1 MTHPPDIRYL
11 SGFIG
16 DDSWAV
22 VPARSRKVHLISDG
36 RFTEQ
41 IRREAPHAITH
52 IRKGG
57 LVEELA
63 QINTRLK
70 MRRIALSSDAVS
82 VALRKKLAKKLGK
95 GRFKDVDDGLLKQR
109 CIKDK
114 QETSLIRQAAEIQ
127 QEAFRRLLKTIK
139 PGQTEQ
145 QIAARLEFEMRMLG
159 ADEAA
164 FPTIVAADV
173 NAALPHAI
181 PGTTKVKRGGIV
193 LIDWGARFRG
203 YHSDMTRVIA
213 FGRMP
218 RAIKEIYRV
227 VADAQ
232 QAGIAAIKPGV
243 RLKDVDAAARK
254 VIKRAGY
261 GKQFSHS
268 LGHGLGLNIHECP
281 SLAPTAKGVL
291 EASMVVTVEPGIYLD
306 GVGGVR
312 IEDDVVVTARSGRLI
327 TDLPKSLESAII

>member
-1 MTHPPDIRYL
+1 
-11 SGFIG
+11 
-16 DDSWAV
+16 
-22 VPARSRKVHLISDG
+22 
-36 RFTEQ
+36 
-41 IRREAPHAITH
+41 
-52 IRKGG
+52 
-57 LVEELA
+57 
-63 QINTRLK
+63 
-70 MRRIALSSDAVS
+70 
-82 VALRKKLAKKLGK
+82 
-95 GRFKDVDDGLLKQR
+95 
-109 CIKDK
+109 
-114 QETSLIRQAAEIQ
+114 
-127 QEAFRRLLKTIK
+127 
-139 PGQTEQ
+139 
-145 QIAARLEFEMRMLG
+145 MRMLG

-193 LIDWGARFRG
+193 LIDWGARFHG

-291 EASMVVTVEPGIYLD
+291 EASMVVTVEPGIYLG